1 MPAGFLKCVEN
12 GGFIRTIQKKGG
24 KYQRTCSIGGKVF
37 KSEIK
42 KKKKR

>member
-1 MPAGFLKCVEN
+1 MPKLFLDCIKK

-24 KYQRTCSIGGKVF
+24 KYQRTCSIGGKTF

-42 KKKKR
+42 KKKKK